1 MHRLRSARAKNPH
14 PCASHRTT
22 LLSAPY
28 GAIRSPSPV
37 TLTPRQKTAARWAL
51 VVGLAVA
58 ALLIA
63 RGCGSDEGG
72 DSGAGGGGAAGGG
85 RGGRGGADTLAVTV
99 DIAASETLED
109 ALQTTGTLL
118 PDEEVVVRS
127 EIAGRITRLGFA
139 EGARVGQGQVLAVL
153 DTEVLD
159 AQVAASRTQAD
170 LARIQA
176 QRQRQLF
183 AIGGLSRAALD
194 QAEAEAAVA
203 AAGVSQLSAEIA
215 RRRVVAPF
223 AGQIGLRS
231 VSTGAFVSAG
241 DAIATLRVT
250 TTLKLE
256 FTVPEAYVGQVGP
269 GSTVVFSV
277 PGQERTFRAT
287 VYAVEPN
294 VSQTTRAFTVRAR
307 TPNPGGLVPG
317 AFAQVELVTER
328 AENAVVVPASAVVPG
343 VDSAAVFVVVRG
355 QAQRRSVITGIR
367 AADRVQITGN
377 VAPGDTVLTSGV
389 DTVRPDQPV
398 RTTLARRAATT
409 GTAAAGTTAGSSP
422 AQSP

>member
-1 MHRLRSARAKNPH
+1 MGRTRLGG
-14 PCASHRTT
+14 
-22 LLSAPY
+22 APY
-28 GAIRSPSPV
+28 GAFHFPDDV
-37 TLTPRQKTAARWAL
+37 TLSPGQKKAARWAL
-51 VVGLAVA
+51 VAGLAVA
-58 ALLIA
+58 ALLLA
-63 RGCGSDEGG
+63 RGCGG
-72 DSGAGGGGAAGGG
+72 DDAGGGPTGGGPGGGGPGGG
-85 RGGRGGADTLAVTV
+85 RGGRGGSDTLAVLV
-99 DIAASETLED
+99 DVATRETLED

-127 EIAGRITRLGFA
+127 EIAGRITRLGFS
-139 EGARVGQGQVLAVL
+139 EGGRVGQGQTLAVL

-159 AQVAASRTQAD
+159 AQVAAARTQAE

-194 QAEAEAAVA
+194 QAEAEAAVS

-215 RRRVVAPF
+215 RRRIVAPF
-223 AGQIGLRS
+223 SGQIGLRS
-231 VSTGAFVSAG
+231 VSTGAYVAPG

-250 TTLKLE
+250 STLKLE

-269 GSTVVFSV
+269 GATVVFTV

-317 AFAQVELVTER
+317 AFAQVELVTNR

-343 VDSAAVFVVVRG
+343 VDSSAVFVVVDG
-355 QAQRRSVITGIR
+355 KAVRRSVLTGIR
-367 AADRVQITGN
+367 TSDRVQVVGA
-377 VAPGDTVLTSGV
+377 VSQGDTVLTSGT
-389 DTVRPDQPV
+389 DQVRPGQAV
-398 RTTLARRAATT
+398 RT
-409 GTAAAGTTAGSSP
+409 SP
-422 AQSP
+422 APRTAPAARQPTP

>member
-1 MHRLRSARAKNPH
+1 M
-14 PCASHRTT
+14 
-22 LLSAPY
+22 PY
-28 GAIRSPSPV
+28 GAIRLPHPV
-37 TLTPRQKTAARWAL
+37 TLTPGQKTAARWAL

-58 ALLIA
+58 ALLVA
-63 RGCGSDEGG
+63 RGCGSDAGG
-72 DSGAGGGGAAGGG
+72 DPGAGGGPGGPGGG
-85 RGGRGGADTLAVTV
+85 RGGRGGSDTLSVTV
-99 DIAASETLED
+99 DVAARETLED

-118 PDEEVVVRS
+118 PDEEVVVRA
-127 EIAGRITRLGFA
+127 EVGGRITRLGFA
-139 EGARVGQGQVLAVL
+139 EGARVGQGQTLAVL

-159 AQVAASRTQAD
+159 AQVRAARTQAD

-231 VSTGAFVSAG
+231 VSTGAYVAPG

-256 FTVPEAYVGQVGP
+256 FTVPEAYVGRVGP
-269 GSTVVFSV
+269 GATVVFTV

-287 VYAVEPN
+287 VYAIEPN

-317 AFAQVELVTER
+317 AFAQVELVTNR
-328 AENAVVVPASAVVPG
+328 AEDAVVVPASAIVPG
-343 VDSAAVFVVVRG
+343 LDSAAVFVVVGG
-355 QAQRRSVITGIR
+355 QAQRRSVVTGIR
-367 AADRVQITGN
+367 GADRVQVTGN
-377 VAPGDTVLTSGV
+377 VSPGDTVLTSGV
-389 DTVRPDQPV
+389 DQAKPGQPV
-398 RTTLARRAATT
+398 RTTLARRAATSAT
-409 GTAAAGTTAGSSP
+409 RSAQPASSP
-422 AQSP
+422 

>member
-1 MHRLRSARAKNPH
+1 M
-14 PCASHRTT
+14 
-22 LLSAPY
+22 
-28 GAIRSPSPV
+28 
-37 TLTPRQKTAARWAL
+37 TLTPGQKTVARWAL

-58 ALLIA
+58 ALLVA
-63 RGCGSDEGG
+63 RSCGSDAGG
-72 DSGAGGGGAAGGG
+72 DGPAGGGPGGGGPGGG
-85 RGGRGGADTLAVTV
+85 RGGRGGADTLSVTV
-99 DIAASETLED
+99 SLASRETLED

-127 EIAGRITRLGFA
+127 EIAGRITRLGFD
-139 EGARVGQGQVLAVL
+139 EGARVGKGQVLAVL
-153 DTEVLD
+153 DAEVLD
-159 AQVAASRTQAD
+159 AQVQAARTQAD

-176 QRQRQLF
+176 QRKRQLF

-231 VSTGAFVSAG
+231 VSTGAYVSAG

-256 FTVPEAYVGQVGP
+256 FSVPEAYVGRVGP
-269 GSTVVFSV
+269 GTTVVFSV

-287 VYAVEPN
+287 VYAVEPS

-317 AFAQVELVTER
+317 AFAQVELVANR
-328 AENAVVVPASAVVPG
+328 AENAVVVPASAIVPG
-343 VDSAAVFVVVRG
+343 LDSAAVFVVVGG
-355 QAQRRSVITGIR
+355 QAQRRSVMTGIR
-367 AADRVQITGN
+367 AADRVQVTGD
-377 VAPGDTVLTSGV
+377 VAAGDTVLTSGV

-398 RTTLARRAATT
+398 RTTLVRPAPSAS
-409 GTAAAGTTAGSSP
+409 SSP
-422 AQSP
+422 AP